1 MRTILQQKITIDIF
15 KNILV
20 PKSRILNEKEKEALL
35 EKYNIS
41 LKQLPVISHLDT
53 VSKKLEAK
61 SGDVIE
67 FERKT
72 KTAGMSKY
80 YRVVTG
86 GSA

>member
-1 MRTILQQKITIDIF
+1 MAKKPIREITIDIF

-20 PKSRILNEKEKEALL
+20 PKSRILNEKEKDALL

-41 LKQLPVISHLDT
+41 TKQLPVISHLDT

-61 SGDVIE
+61 AGDVIE
-67 FERKT
+67 FERNT

-86 GSA
+86 GGA